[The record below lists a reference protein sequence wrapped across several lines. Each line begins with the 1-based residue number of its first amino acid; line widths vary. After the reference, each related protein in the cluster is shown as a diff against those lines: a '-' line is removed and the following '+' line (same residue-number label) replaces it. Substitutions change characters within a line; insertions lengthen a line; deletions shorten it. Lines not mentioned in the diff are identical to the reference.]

1 MAVATLNRY
10 IKYIGIGLVNFANLF
25 YPEVMIIGGGV
36 SRQGDVLVKPLQ
48 RYVSRN
54 VYGSKYNPKIKVVAA
69 TLGNEAG
76 IIGAAC
82 LAMN

>member
-1 MAVATLNRY
+1 M
-10 IKYIGIGLVNFANLF
+10 GLVNFANLF
-25 YPEVMIIGGGV
+25 YPEIIIIGGGV

-54 VYGSKYNPKIKVVAA
+54 VYGSKYNPKIKVAA
-69 TLGNEAG
+69 AELGNEAG